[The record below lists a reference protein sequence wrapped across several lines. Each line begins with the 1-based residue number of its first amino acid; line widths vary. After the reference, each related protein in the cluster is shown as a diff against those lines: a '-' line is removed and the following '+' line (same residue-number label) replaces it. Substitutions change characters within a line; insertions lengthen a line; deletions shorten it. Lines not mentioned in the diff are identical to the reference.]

1 MIDSLSKN
9 RRAAHVMVRLA
20 AGAATA
26 IIVVSPGLARAHSDW
41 AAPFMGGIMAGR
53 VLSGIQEQK
62 ERQTQAMQE
71 MARGG
76 GYAGYGGGYGGG
88 FAGYG
93 GGYGRPAYGPPPP
106 YGPPQYEPPP
116 QYGAPAGWR

>member
-1 MIDSLSKN
+1 MIDALNKG
-9 RRAAHVMVRLA
+9 RPIAHVMVRVA
-20 AGAATA
+20 AGAAMA
-26 IIVVSPGLARAHSDW
+26 IIFGSGLAHAHTDW

-53 VLSGIQEQK
+53 VLSHIQEQK
-62 ERQTQAMQE
+62 ERQAQAMQE

-93 GGYGRPAYGPPPP
+93 GGYGRPAYGPPP
-106 YGPPQYEPPP
+106 QYEPPP
-116 QYGAPAGWR
+116 QYRAPVGCR

>member
-1 MIDSLSKN
+1 
-9 RRAAHVMVRLA
+9 MVRVA
-20 AGAATA
+20 AGAAMA
-26 IIVVSPGLARAHSDW
+26 IILGSGLAHAHSDW

-53 VLSGIQEQK
+53 VLSHIQEQK

-76 GYAGYGGGYGGG
+76 GYGGG

-93 GGYGRPAYGPPPP
+93 GGYGRPAYGAAT
-106 YGPPQYEPPP
+106 
-116 QYGAPAGWR
+116 APAIRTSSAIRSTSGMPVSGGAKDDEVQIA

>member
-1 MIDSLSKN
+1 MIDALNKG
-9 RRAAHVMVRLA
+9 RPTAHVIVRVA

-26 IIVVSPGLARAHSDW
+26 IIFGSGLAHAHSNDW

-53 VLSGIQEQK
+53 VLSHIQEQR
-62 ERQTQAMQE
+62 ERQTQAME

-76 GYAGYGGGYGGG
+76 GAYQGYGGYSGGYGGG

-93 GGYGRPAYGPPPP
+93 GGYGRPAY
-106 YGPPQYEPPP
+106 EPPP
-116 QYGAPAGWR
+116 QYGAPPGCR